1 TLQNLFGSL
10 DFCECDE
17 CRSVIGPAAYL
28 VDLLEDLDPRAK
40 MLVPDPQDPSKTIVA
55 PINPRSGTTPIEML
69 LRRRP
74 DLRHIRLTCEN
85 TKTHI
90 PYIDLVNEILE
101 TWIAA
106 QALPPSPG
114 GPLPV
119 ETAGYNDTG
128 GAAEDELRAFPQYI
142 ADQPAGAPDNR

>member
-1 TLQNLFGSL
+1 
-10 DFCECDE
+10 
-17 CRSVIGPAAYL
+17 
-28 VDLLEDLDPRAK
+28 
-40 MLVPDPQDPSKTIVA
+40 
-55 PINPRSGTTPIEML
+55 
-69 LRRRP
+69 
-74 DLRHIRLTCEN
+74 
-85 TKTHI
+85 
-90 PYIDLVNEILE
+90 DLVNEILE

-142 ADQPAGAPDNR
+142 ADQPAGAPDNRGAQQIYDFDEQGQGFGALRSRAYPLTLPFNLAHETARAYLAQLGTSLHEVLTTTQSADDPAATLATCIEYLKLPPDEYRLLTTTVGLANYYG